1 MSEQDDSRKQNKD
14 NGADA
19 LSTDYAV
26 ALGYDHTR
34 HAAPKVLAKGQG
46 PIAQKIVQIAID
58 EGIEI
63 RRDADLVQIL
73 KAVDIDEE
81 IPVEAFAAVAEII
94 SYVYQVNNKPVSYT
108 HLRAHRYKKAVRIR
122 RQRRKAQKLAVF
134 SRIRR
139 FQQALPQPLQINM
152 FHLRI
157 ARRKGIDDIFV
168 FIAKN

>member
-1 MSEQDDSRKQNKD
+1 MQELCQIKTLAKPNASRYNYIKKNRMASCLNRMIAEKQNKD

-26 ALGYDHTR
+26 ALGYDHTKQ
-34 HAAPKVLAKGQG
+34 AAPKVLAKGQG

-94 SYVYQVNNKPVSYT
+94 SYVYQVNNK
-108 HLRAHRYKKAVRIR
+108 
-122 RQRRKAQKLAVF
+122 Q
-134 SRIRR
+134 
-139 FQQALPQPLQINM
+139 LPET
-152 FHLRI
+152 
-157 ARRKGIDDIFV
+157 
-168 FIAKN
+168 

>member
-26 ALGYDHTR
+26 ALGYDHTKQ
-34 HAAPKVLAKGQG
+34 AAPKVLAKGQG

-63 RRDADLVQIL
+63 RRDADLVH
-73 KAVDIDEE
+73 IDEE

-94 SYVYQVNNKPVSYT
+94 SYVYQVNNK
-108 HLRAHRYKKAVRIR
+108 
-122 RQRRKAQKLAVF
+122 Q
-134 SRIRR
+134 
-139 FQQALPQPLQINM
+139 LPET
-152 FHLRI
+152 
-157 ARRKGIDDIFV
+157 
-168 FIAKN
+168 